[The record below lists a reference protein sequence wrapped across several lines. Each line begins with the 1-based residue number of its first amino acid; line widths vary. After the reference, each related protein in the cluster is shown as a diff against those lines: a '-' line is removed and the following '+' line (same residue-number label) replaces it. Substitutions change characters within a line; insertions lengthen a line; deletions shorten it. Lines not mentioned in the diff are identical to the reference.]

1 MGKKKKIRDQF
12 DIVFRSGNEKAIKKM
27 LEKNPWLLNE
37 VSQNLDAGMSE
48 QNQIIAALGVMGDE
62 LGGPVPIDEIVFS
75 LRVDFNIRK
84 AEAEVLEILKNIET
98 LNLVKRESNGWSL
111 TFEGGKICDDYLNKS
126 LGDIEL

>member
-1 MGKKKKIRDQF
+1 MGKKKKIREEF
-12 DIVFRSGNEKAIKKM
+12 DETFKSGDERAIKKM
-27 LEKNPWLLNE
+27 LEKNPWLLDE

-48 QNQIIAALGVMGDE
+48 QNQVIAALGVMGDE